1 MNELYSVF
9 SLNKWKK
16 KKEIL
21 SELKSQGIVLN
32 ERKFRKYV
40 EKNNNMYGDGVTDYY
55 IAHSNNGYKIT
66 FDWEE
71 VELSIKDKRKRALT
85 MLAECSKCERQFQRR
100 NNLKMEDL
108 I

>member
-1 MNELYSVF
+1 MDELYNVL
-9 SLNKWKK
+9 SLKKWKK

-21 SELKSQGIVLN
+21 SELKSQGIVIS

-55 IAHSNNGYKIT
+55 IAHSNKGYKIT

-100 NNLKMEDL
+100 NNLRMEEIL
-108 I
+108 

>member
-1 MNELYSVF
+1 MDELYSVL
-9 SLNKWKK
+9 SLNKRKK

-66 FDWEE
+66 FDWDE

-100 NNLKMEDL
+100 NNLRMEDL

>member
-1 MNELYSVF
+1 MDELYNVL

-21 SELKSQGIVLN
+21 SELKSQGIVIG
-32 ERKFRKYV
+32 ERKFRKIV
-40 EKNNNMYGDGVTDYY
+40 EKNNRMYGDGVTDYY

-66 FDWEE
+66 FDWDE

-100 NNLKMEDL
+100 NNLRMENL

>member
-1 MNELYSVF
+1 MDELYNVL
-9 SLNKWKK
+9 SLKKWKK

-21 SELKSQGIVLN
+21 SELKSQGIVIN

-40 EKNNNMYGDGVTDYY
+40 EKNNQMYGDGVTDYY
-55 IAHSNNGYKIT
+55 IAHSNKGYKIT

-85 MLAECSKCERQFQRR
+85 MLAECSKCERQFKRR
-100 NNLKMEDL
+100 NNLRMEDL

>member
-1 MNELYSVF
+1 MNELYNVISM
-9 SLNKWKK
+9 NKWKK

-40 EKNNNMYGDGVTDYY
+40 ENNNRMYGDGVSDYY
-55 IAHSNNGYKIT
+55 IAHSSKGYKIT

-85 MLAECSKCERQFQRR
+85 MLAECSKCERQFQKR
-100 NNLKMEDL
+100 NNLRMEDL